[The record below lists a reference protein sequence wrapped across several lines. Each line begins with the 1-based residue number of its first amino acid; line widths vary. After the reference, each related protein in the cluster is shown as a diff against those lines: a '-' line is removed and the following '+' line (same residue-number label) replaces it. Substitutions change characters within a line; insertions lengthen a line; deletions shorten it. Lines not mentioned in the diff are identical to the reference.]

1 MHVVIDA
8 NILFSFFRKDSLV
21 REIII
26 DSDLKYN
33 LEIIAPKYA
42 LEELDKHKKEIC
54 EKAQITEEDYEFP
67 RGVLEFFIEF
77 ISEEMW
83 VDKIEEA
90 SKLLAEHK
98 KDVPYLALALK
109 YNCSV
114 WSYDKNIKKQNK
126 VKVCNTK
133 EILELI

>member
-54 EKAQITEEDYEFP
+54 EKAQITEEDYEFL
-67 RGVLEFFIEF
+67 GVFLNF
-77 ISEEMW
+77 
-83 VDKIEEA
+83 
-90 SKLLAEHK
+90 L
-98 KDVPYLALALK
+98 
-109 YNCSV
+109 
-114 WSYDKNIKKQNK
+114 
-126 VKVCNTK
+126 
-133 EILELI
+133 

>member
-1 MHVVIDA
+1 
-8 NILFSFFRKDSLV
+8 
-21 REIII
+21 
-26 DSDLKYN
+26 
-33 LEIIAPKYA
+33 
-42 LEELDKHKKEIC
+42 
-54 EKAQITEEDYEFP
+54 
-67 RGVLEFFIEF
+67 
-77 ISEEMW
+77 MW